1 MEKFISIVEASKLTG
16 KSQNTIRNYCLILK
30 ESNSKFIRLVNLK
43 NGTQKILIDSKK
55 ITSQFGTSKEVT
67 NNKNDVAVQS
77 NESELIEHL
86 KSEIL
91 YLREQNDKLL
101 STNNLLVGK
110 GLLLDNKETALK
122 RSKWYQFWRK
132 KRATNNGN
140 P

>member
-55 ITSQFGTSKEVT
+55 ITSQFGKSKQVT
-67 NNKNDVAVQS
+67 NNKNVVAIQS

-86 KSEIL
+86 KNEIL

-110 GLLLDNKETALK
+110 GLMLDNKETALK

-132 KRATNNGN
+132 KKCNQ
-140 P
+140 

>member
-1 MEKFISIVEASKLTG
+1 MEKFISILEASRLTG
-16 KSQNTIRNYCLILK
+16 KSKNTIRTYCLELK
-30 ESNSKFIRLVNLK
+30 EKDAKYLRFVDLK
-43 NGTQKILIDSKK
+43 NGTQKILVDSKK
-55 ITSQFGTSKEVT
+55 ITSQFGTFKTIT
-67 NNKNDVAVQS
+67 NKKNDVAVQS

-132 KRATNNGN
+132 KRATNN
-140 P
+140 

>member
-43 NGTQKILIDSKK
+43 NCTQKILIDSKK

-110 GLLLDNKETALK
+110 GLMLDNKETALK

-132 KRATNNGN
+132 KRATNN
-140 P
+140 

>member
-1 MEKFISIVEASKLTG
+1 M
-16 KSQNTIRNYCLILK
+16 LK
-30 ESNSKFIRLVNLK
+30 ESNSNFIRLVNLK

-55 ITSQFGTSKEVT
+55 ITSQFGTSKQAT
-67 NNKNDVAVQS
+67 NKKNNVAVQS
-77 NESELIEHL
+77 NESELIEQL

-132 KRATNNGN
+132 KRATNN
-140 P
+140 

>member
-1 MEKFISIVEASKLTG
+1 MEKFISILEASRLTG
-16 KSQNTIRNYCLILK
+16 KSKNTIRNYCLILK

-55 ITSQFGTSKEVT
+55 ITSQFGTSKQVT
-67 NNKNDVAVQS
+67 NNKNVVAVQS

-110 GLLLDNKETALK
+110 GLMLDNKETALK

-132 KRATNNGN
+132 KRATNN
-140 P
+140 

>member
-110 GLLLDNKETALK
+110 GLMLDNKETALK

-132 KRATNNGN
+132 KKGN
-140 P
+140 Q

>member
-1 MEKFISIVEASKLTG
+1 MEKFISILEASRLTG
-16 KSQNTIRNYCLILK
+16 KSKNTIRNYCLILK

-110 GLLLDNKETALK
+110 GLLLENKETALK

-132 KRATNNGN
+132 
-140 P
+140 

>member
-1 MEKFISIVEASKLTG
+1 MEKFISILEASRLTG
-16 KSQNTIRNYCLILK
+16 KSKNTIRNYCLILK
-30 ESNSKFIRLVNLK
+30 ESNSNFIRLVNLK

-55 ITSQFGTSKEVT
+55 ITSQFGTLKTIT
-67 NNKNDVAVQS
+67 NKKNNVAVQS
-77 NESELIEHL
+77 NESELIEQL

-132 KRATNNGN
+132 KRATNN
-140 P
+140 

>member
-1 MEKFISIVEASKLTG
+1 MEKFISILEASKLTG

-55 ITSQFGTSKEVT
+55 ITSQFGTSKQVT
-67 NNKNDVAVQS
+67 NNKNVVAIQS

>member
-55 ITSQFGTSKEVT
+55 ITSQFGTSKQVT
-67 NNKNDVAVQS
+67 NNKNVVAIQS

-110 GLLLDNKETALK
+110 GLMLDNRETALK

-132 KRATNNGN
+132 KRATNN
-140 P
+140 

>member
-1 MEKFISIVEASKLTG
+1 MEKFISIIEASRLTG

-55 ITSQFGTSKEVT
+55 ITSQFGTSKQAT
-67 NNKNDVAVQS
+67 NKKNVVAVQS

-91 YLREQNDKLL
+91 YLREQNEKLL

-122 RSKWYQFWRK
+122 RVKWWRFWRK
-132 KRATNNGN
+132 
-140 P
+140 

>member
-1 MEKFISIVEASKLTG
+1 MEKFISILEASRLTG
-16 KSQNTIRNYCLILK
+16 KSKNTIRNYCLILK

-132 KRATNNGN
+132 KRATNN
-140 P
+140 

>member
-1 MEKFISIVEASKLTG
+1 MEKFISILEASRLTG
-16 KSQNTIRNYCLILK
+16 KSKNTIRNYCLILK

-110 GLLLDNKETALK
+110 GLMVDNKETALK

-132 KRATNNGN
+132 KKGN
-140 P
+140 Q

>member
-1 MEKFISIVEASKLTG
+1 MEKFISIVEASKLTS

-55 ITSQFGTSKEVT
+55 ITSQFGTSKQVT
-67 NNKNDVAVQS
+67 NNKNVVAVQR

-132 KRATNNGN
+132 
-140 P
+140 